1 MGLSSDD
8 VFACDDLLQ
17 LEEWL
22 MQQQMDVAAIDMQL
36 LNAKQYY
43 DDTGEYE
50 NTQHFNKMQKAKLL
64 QGNLYSLLKKKIEM
78 IKDERE
84 SLDSAL
90 IKIMRENITDEH
102 WNELVDEA
110 KLRLK
115 CERQ

>member
-1 MGLSSDD
+1 
-8 VFACDDLLQ
+8 
-17 LEEWL
+17 
-22 MQQQMDVAAIDMQL
+22 
-36 LNAKQYY
+36 
-43 DDTGEYE
+43 
-50 NTQHFNKMQKAKLL
+50 
-64 QGNLYSLLKKKIEM
+64 LKKKIEM